1 MNELSKTKGKGSL
14 MSFFTSS
21 ASKETSLPS
30 TSNSRSKYIST
41 AESTSSTQ
49 ESSNTIPITNFLECP
64 KQNAI
69 SQQISIVRADIAG
82 YSLRDNADFLTC
94 DDQVKFKSL
103 KLKLKELEKEL
114 KMLRTTRNDKRNFEL
129 KENA

>member
-1 MNELSKTKGKGSL
+1 

-21 ASKETSLPS
+21 ASKKTSLLS

-41 AESTSSTQ
+41 AEFTSSTQ

-69 SQQISIVRADIAG
+69 SQQIYFVRADIAG
-82 YSLRDNADFLTC
+82 YSLRDNADLLTF

-114 KMLRTTRNDKRNFEL
+114 KMLRTTRNNKRNFEL